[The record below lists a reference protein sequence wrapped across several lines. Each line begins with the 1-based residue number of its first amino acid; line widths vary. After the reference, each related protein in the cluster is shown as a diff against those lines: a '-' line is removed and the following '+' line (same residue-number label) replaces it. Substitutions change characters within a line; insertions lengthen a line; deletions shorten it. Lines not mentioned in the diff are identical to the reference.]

1 MQYLRF
7 LTIASLI
14 AVTLS
19 ACSSPK
25 DSNNLK
31 ETEVIPVK
39 LLPLNKSNSAAT
51 IAASGRF
58 TTDDEAFLAFKTGG
72 VINKILVKEGD
83 AIHAGQL
90 LATLNLTEI
99 NAQVSQAQFAFEK
112 AQRDYQRITN
122 LYKDSVASLEQM
134 QNVKTSLDLSKQ
146 QLASAQF
153 NKNFSEIRATQNGF
167 VLKKMANEGQVIAS
181 GTSVL
186 QTNGAHS
193 GNWFLRVGVSDKNWS
208 VIKIND
214 KAIIHSETAEGKA
227 MEGIVYRRS
236 EGVDPGTGSFS
247 IDIKLL
253 DKGASVASGMF
264 GSATIAAGEN
274 ISKASDA
281 NSWSIPYDALLDGD
295 GSNGYVFITNDNKT
309 AQKVKVTIAGM
320 EKDHIIISDGL
331 QNATSL
337 IISGS
342 AYLTDKSNIKV
353 IQ

>member
-7 LTIASLI
+7 ITIASLI
-14 AVTLS
+14 AVTFS

-31 ETEVIPVK
+31 EAEVIPVK
-39 LLPLNKSNSAAT
+39 LLPLNKSNSSAT

-72 VINKILVKEGD
+72 VINKIFVKEGD
-83 AIHAGQL
+83 AIHVGQL

-134 QNVKTSLDLSKQ
+134 QNVKTSLDLSRQ

-153 NKNFSEIRATQNGF
+153 NRNFSEIRATQNGF

-208 VIKIND
+208 VIKLND
-214 KAIIHSETAEGKA
+214 KAIIHSETAYGKA

-253 DKGASVASGMF
+253 DKDASVASGMF
-264 GSATIAAGEN
+264 GSATIVAGEN

-309 AQKVKVTIAGM
+309 AEKAKVTIAGM

-342 AYLTDKSNIKV
+342 AYLIDKSNIKV
-353 IQ
+353 VQ